1 MIPGNFK
8 KFDNFSQNFYFL
20 KQFKS
25 KKQNMKLKDKVAIIT
40 GASRGLGKAIAI
52 KFAQEGAYIAI
63 CSRTDNIFTVADLLK
78 VSCSKCHAG
87 KLNVS
92 NYLEVKE
99 FVEDVHKRFGK
110 IDILVNNAAIL
121 GERTNV
127 VDYPIDIW
135 EDVINVNLNGVF
147 YFTHEVLKYMIPQG
161 SGSII
166 MVSSS
171 VGRKGRARW
180 GAYAVSKFGV
190 EGLVQVLA
198 DELKDTGIRVNS
210 VNPGPLATRMRKQA
224 YPNEDQSKLKKP
236 EDILDIFIYLASDES
251 AGITGMQFDAQDFK
265 LSEIQ
270 K

>member
-1 MIPGNFK
+1 MR
-8 KFDNFSQNFYFL
+8 
-20 KQFKS
+20 
-25 KKQNMKLKDKVAIIT
+25 LKDKVAIIT
-40 GASRGLGKAIAI
+40 GASRGLGKAIAQ
-52 KFAQEGAYIAI
+52 KFAHEGAYIAV
-63 CSRTDNIFTVADLLK
+63 CARTDNIFTVTDLLK
-78 VSCSKCHAG
+78 TSCSKCHAG

-92 NYLEVKE
+92 DYSEVKE
-99 FVEDVHKRFGK
+99 FVEEVYKRFGR

-121 GERTNV
+121 GERTNI
-127 VDYPIDIW
+127 VDYPVDVW
-135 EDVINVNLNGVF
+135 EEVINTNLNGVF

-171 VGRKGRARW
+171 VGRKGKARW

-210 VNPGPLATRMRKQA
+210 VNPGPLATKMRKQA

-236 EDILDIFIYLASDES
+236 EDIVDIFIYLASDES